1 MADDFRQLCFH
12 LSHLIIIHQLQ
23 KIRLQIRTAS
33 GQEVVVKRFAL
44 AMMMAGMCLPLIS
57 AHADTLELKNGSVIK
72 GTFIGGSET
81 QLSFRVGSTVQ
92 HYAVADISALKFD
105 SDSGRAPADSGFAS
119 RPRPEPNY
127 PDPASR
133 PAPNYAESA
142 PPAPVRSTPP
152 APVISGDRIS
162 VPTGTRLT
170 IRTIDA
176 IDSDRNRVGDKFA
189 ATLDQPLYV
198 NDVLVVPKGA
208 DVYGR
213 LEEAKEAGRLAG
225 KAQLKLSLTG
235 IVVNGQTY
243 ALSTG
248 NYELSGKS
256 RTANTATKVGGGA
269 AVGALIGAVVGGG
282 KGAAIGAGVGAG
294 AGTAVQVA
302 TQGDQVHVPSE
313 TLLEFA
319 LDQPVTIPIAQAR

>member
-1 MADDFRQLCFH
+1 
-12 LSHLIIIHQLQ
+12 
-23 KIRLQIRTAS
+23 
-33 GQEVVVKRFAL
+33 
-44 AMMMAGMCLPLIS
+44 MCLPLIS

-72 GTFIGGSET
+72 GTFIGGSEA

-92 HYAVADISALKFD
+92 HYAVADIATLKFD
-105 SDSGRAPADSGFAS
+105 SDSTRSSGDSGFAP

-127 PDPASR
+127 HEPAPR
-133 PAPNYAESA
+133 PAPNYAEPA
-142 PPAPVRSTPP
+142 PTAPVRSTPP
-152 APVISGDRIS
+152 APGIAGDRVS

-170 IRTIDA
+170 IRTIDS
-176 IDSDRNRVGDKFA
+176 IDSDRNQVGDKFA

-235 IVVNGQTY
+235 IVVNGQTC

-319 LDQPVTIPIAQAR
+319 LDQPVTIPISRR

>member
-1 MADDFRQLCFH
+1 M
-12 LSHLIIIHQLQ
+12 
-23 KIRLQIRTAS
+23 
-33 GQEVVVKRFAL
+33 KRFAF
-44 AMMMAGMCLPLIS
+44 AMIVAGMCLPLIS

-72 GTFIGGSET
+72 GTFIGGSEA

-105 SDSGRAPADSGFAS
+105 SDSGRAAADSGLAPRS
-119 RPRPEPNY
+119 RPEPNY
-127 PDPASR
+127 PDPAPR

-142 PPAPVRSTPP
+142 PPAAVRSTTP
-152 APVISGDRIS
+152 APVAGDRIS

-170 IRTIDA
+170 IRTIDS
-176 IDSDRNRVGDKFA
+176 IDSDRNQVGDKFA

-302 TQGDQVHVPSE
+302 TQGEQVHVPSE

-319 LDQPVTIPIAQAR
+319 LDQPVTIPISRAR

>member
-1 MADDFRQLCFH
+1 
-12 LSHLIIIHQLQ
+12 
-23 KIRLQIRTAS
+23 
-33 GQEVVVKRFAL
+33 VKRFAL
-44 AMMMAGMCLPLIS
+44 AIMIIGIGLPALS
-57 AHADTLELKNGSVIK
+57 FADTLELKNGSVIK
-72 GTFIGGSET
+72 GTFIGGSEA

-92 HYAVADISALKFD
+92 HYAVADISSLKFD
-105 SDSGRAPADSGFAS
+105 SDSNRTANDSGFA
-119 RPRPEPNY
+119 PRPEPNY
-127 PDPASR
+127 AQ
-133 PAPNYAESA
+133 PAPAVA
-142 PPAPVRSTPP
+142 PAPVRSTPP
-152 APVISGDRIS
+152 APVASGDRIS

-170 IRTIDA
+170 VRTIDA
-176 IDSDRNRVGDKFA
+176 IDSDRNKVGDKFA

-198 NDVLVVPKGA
+198 NDVLVIPKGA

-213 LEEAKEAGRLAG
+213 LEEAKEAGHLAG

-248 NYELSGKS
+248 DYELSGKS
-256 RTANTATKVGGGA
+256 RTANTAKKVGGGA

-302 TQGDQVHVPSE
+302 THGEQVHVPSE

-319 LDQPVTIPIAQAR
+319 LDQPVTIPVSQTR

>member
-1 MADDFRQLCFH
+1 
-12 LSHLIIIHQLQ
+12 
-23 KIRLQIRTAS
+23 
-33 GQEVVVKRFAL
+33 
-44 AMMMAGMCLPLIS
+44 MMMASMCLPLIS

-72 GTFIGGSET
+72 GTFIGGSEA

-92 HYAVADISALKFD
+92 HYAVADITALKFD
-105 SDSGRAPADSGFAS
+105 SDSGRAPADSGFS
-119 RPRPEPNY
+119 PRPRPEPNY
-127 PDPASR
+127 PDSASR
-133 PAPNYAESA
+133 PAPNYAEPA

-152 APVISGDRIS
+152 VITGDRIS

-170 IRTIDA
+170 IRTIDS

-198 NDVLVVPKGA
+198 NDMLVVPKGA

-302 TQGDQVHVPSE
+302 THGDQVHVPSE

>member
-1 MADDFRQLCFH
+1 
-12 LSHLIIIHQLQ
+12 
-23 KIRLQIRTAS
+23 
-33 GQEVVVKRFAL
+33 VKRFAL
-44 AMMMAGMCLPLIS
+44 AMIVAGMCLPLIS
-57 AHADTLELKNGSVIK
+57 HADTLELKNGSVIK
-72 GTFIGGSET
+72 GTFIGGSEA

-92 HYAVADISALKFD
+92 HYAVADISSLKFD
-105 SDSGRAPADSGFAS
+105 TDSGRAPVDNGFAP

-127 PDPASR
+127 PEPASR
-133 PAPNYAESA
+133 PAPNYAEPA
-142 PPAPVRSTPP
+142 PPAPVRSTP
-152 APVISGDRIS
+152 APVISGDRVS

-213 LEEAKEAGRLAG
+213 LEEAKEAGHLAG
-225 KAQLKLSLTG
+225 KAQLRLSLTG
-235 IVVNGQTY
+235 IVINGQTY

-248 NYELSGKS
+248 DYELSGKS
-256 RTANTATKVGGGA
+256 RTANTAKKVGGGA

-302 TQGDQVHVPSE
+302 TQGEQVHVPSE

-319 LDQPVTIPIAQAR
+319 LDQPVTIPVAQAR

>member
-1 MADDFRQLCFH
+1 
-12 LSHLIIIHQLQ
+12 
-23 KIRLQIRTAS
+23 
-33 GQEVVVKRFAL
+33 VKRFAL
-44 AMMMAGMCLPLIS
+44 AIIAAGICMS
-57 AHADTLELKNGSVIK
+57 TAHADTLELKNGSVIK
-72 GTFIGGSET
+72 GTFIGGTEA

-92 HYAVADISALKFD
+92 HYAVADIAALKFD
-105 SDSGRAPADSGFAS
+105 SDPGRTATDDGFA
-119 RPRPEPNY
+119 PY
-127 PDPASR
+127 PR
-133 PAPNYAESA
+133 PAPSYAEA
-142 PPAPVRSTPP
+142 AV
-152 APVISGDRIS
+152 AEDRIS

-176 IDSDRNRVGDKFA
+176 IDSDRNHVGDKFA

-213 LEEAKEAGRLAG
+213 LEEAKEAGHLAG
-225 KAQLKLSLTG
+225 KSQLRLSLTG
-235 IVVNGQTY
+235 LVVNGQTY

-248 NYELSGKS
+248 DYELSGKS
-256 RTANTATKVGGGA
+256 RTGNTAKKVGGGA

-302 TQGDQVHVPSE
+302 TQGEQVHVPSE

-319 LDQPVTIPIAQAR
+319 LNQPVTIPVSQAR

>member
-1 MADDFRQLCFH
+1 MKKLLFAIIAVGLCMPA
-12 LSHLIIIHQLQ
+12 LS
-23 KIRLQIRTAS
+23 A
-33 GQEVVVKRFAL
+33 F
-44 AMMMAGMCLPLIS
+44 
-57 AHADTLELKNGSVIK
+57 ADTLELKNGSVIK
-72 GTFIGGSET
+72 GTFIGGSEA

-92 HYAVADISALKFD
+92 HYAVADIVSLKFEA
-105 SDSGRAPADSGFAS
+105 DSGRSANYENFA
-119 RPRPEPNY
+119 PRPEPNY
-127 PDPASR
+127 P
-133 PAPNYAESA
+133 PAP
-142 PPAPVRSTPP
+142 PPVRSTAS
-152 APVISGDRIS
+152 APVAVGDRIS

-170 IRTIDA
+170 IRTVDA

-198 NDVLVVPKGA
+198 NDMLVVPKGA

-213 LEEAKEAGRLAG
+213 LEEAKEAGHLAG
-225 KAQLKLSLTG
+225 KAQLRLSLTG

-248 NYELSGKS
+248 DYELSGKS

-269 AVGALIGAVVGGG
+269 AVGAIIGAIAGGG

-302 TQGDQVHVPSE
+302 TKGDQVHVPSE
-313 TLLEFA
+313 TLLEFS
-319 LDQPVTIPIAQAR
+319 LDQPVTMPISQR

>member
-1 MADDFRQLCFH
+1 M
-12 LSHLIIIHQLQ
+12 
-23 KIRLQIRTAS
+23 
-33 GQEVVVKRFAL
+33 KRFAL
-44 AMMMAGMCLPLIS
+44 AMIVAGMCLPLIF

-72 GTFIGGSET
+72 GTFIGGSEA

-105 SDSGRAPADSGFAS
+105 SDSGRTAADSGFAP
-119 RPRPEPNY
+119 RPKPEPNY
-127 PDPASR
+127 PEPAAR
-133 PAPNYAESA
+133 PSPNYAESA
-142 PPAPVRSTPP
+142 PPAPVRSAPP
-152 APVISGDRIS
+152 APVASGDRVS

-176 IDSDRNRVGDKFA
+176 IDSDRNQVGDKFA

-213 LEEAKEAGRLAG
+213 LEQAKEAGRLAG

-302 TQGDQVHVPSE
+302 TQGEQVHVPSE

-319 LDQPVTIPIAQAR
+319 LDQPVTIPVAHAR

>member
-1 MADDFRQLCFH
+1 M
-12 LSHLIIIHQLQ
+12 
-23 KIRLQIRTAS
+23 KRL
-33 GQEVVVKRFAL
+33 AL
-44 AMMMAGMCLPLIS
+44 AMIMAGMCLPLIS

-72 GTFIGGSET
+72 GTFIGGSEA

-92 HYAVADISALKFD
+92 HYAVADITSLKFD
-105 SDSGRAPADSGFAS
+105 SDPGRSSTDNGFAS

-127 PDPASR
+127 PEPASR

-170 IRTIDA
+170 IRTIDS

-213 LEEAKEAGRLAG
+213 LEEAKEAGHLAG

-248 NYELSGKS
+248 DYELSGKS
-256 RTANTATKVGGGA
+256 RTANTAKKVGGGA

>member
-1 MADDFRQLCFH
+1 
-12 LSHLIIIHQLQ
+12 
-23 KIRLQIRTAS
+23 
-33 GQEVVVKRFAL
+33 
-44 AMMMAGMCLPLIS
+44 MCLPLIS

-72 GTFIGGSET
+72 GTFIGGSEA

-92 HYAVADISALKFD
+92 HYAVADITSLKFD
-105 SDSGRAPADSGFAS
+105 SDSGRPPADNGFAP

-127 PDPASR
+127 PDSAPR
-133 PAPNYAESA
+133 PAPNYAETA
-142 PPAPVRSTPP
+142 PPAPVRSTPAP
-152 APVISGDRIS
+152 APTGDRVS

-170 IRTIDA
+170 VRTIDA

-198 NDVLVVPKGA
+198 SDVLVVPKGA

-213 LEEAKEAGRLAG
+213 LEEAKEAGHLAG
-225 KAQLKLSLTG
+225 KAQLRLSLTG
-235 IVVNGQTY
+235 IVINGQTY

-248 NYELSGKS
+248 DYELSGKS
-256 RTANTATKVGGGA
+256 RTANTAKKVGGGA

-302 TQGDQVHVPSE
+302 TQGEQVHVPSE

-319 LDQPVTIPIAQAR
+319 LDQPVTIPVAQAR

>member
-1 MADDFRQLCFH
+1 MKKLFFAIIAVGLCMP
-12 LSHLIIIHQLQ
+12 
-23 KIRLQIRTAS
+23 A
-33 GQEVVVKRFAL
+33 FAF
-44 AMMMAGMCLPLIS
+44 
-57 AHADTLELKNGSVIK
+57 ADTLELKNGSVIK
-72 GTFIGGSET
+72 GTFIGGSEA

-92 HYAVADISALKFD
+92 HYAVEDIVSLKFD
-105 SDSGRAPADSGFAS
+105 ADSGRSANYQNFA
-119 RPRPEPNY
+119 PRPEPNY
-127 PDPASR
+127 PP
-133 PAPNYAESA
+133 
-142 PPAPVRSTPP
+142 PPAPVRSTSPG
-152 APVISGDRIS
+152 PVLTGDRIS

-198 NDVLVVPKGA
+198 NDMLVVPKGA
-208 DVYGR
+208 EVYGR
-213 LEEAKEAGRLAG
+213 LEEAKEAGHLAG
-225 KAQLKLSLTG
+225 KAQLRLSLTG
-235 IVVNGQTY
+235 IVINGQTY

-248 NYELSGKS
+248 DYELSGKS

-269 AVGALIGAVVGGG
+269 AVGAIIGAIAGGG

-302 TQGDQVHVPSE
+302 TKGDQVHVPSE

-319 LDQPVTIPIAQAR
+319 LDQPVTIPISQTR

>member
-1 MADDFRQLCFH
+1 MKKLLFAIMAVGLCMPA
-12 LSHLIIIHQLQ
+12 LS
-23 KIRLQIRTAS
+23 A
-33 GQEVVVKRFAL
+33 F
-44 AMMMAGMCLPLIS
+44 
-57 AHADTLELKNGSVIK
+57 ADTLELKNGSVIK
-72 GTFIGGSET
+72 GTFIGGSEA

-92 HYAVADISALKFD
+92 HYAVADIVSLKFEA
-105 SDSGRAPADSGFAS
+105 DSGRSANYENFA
-119 RPRPEPNY
+119 PRPEPNY
-127 PDPASR
+127 P
-133 PAPNYAESA
+133 PAP
-142 PPAPVRSTPP
+142 PPVRSTAS
-152 APVISGDRIS
+152 APVAVGDRIS

-170 IRTIDA
+170 IRTVDA

-198 NDVLVVPKGA
+198 NDMLVVPKGA

-213 LEEAKEAGRLAG
+213 LEEAKEAGHLAG
-225 KAQLKLSLTG
+225 KAQLRLSLTG

-248 NYELSGKS
+248 DYELSGKS

-269 AVGALIGAVVGGG
+269 AVGAIIGAIAGGG

-302 TQGDQVHVPSE
+302 TKGDQVHVPSE
-313 TLLEFA
+313 TLLEFS
-319 LDQPVTIPIAQAR
+319 LDQPVTMPISQR

>member
-1 MADDFRQLCFH
+1 
-12 LSHLIIIHQLQ
+12 
-23 KIRLQIRTAS
+23 
-33 GQEVVVKRFAL
+33 VKRFAL
-44 AMMMAGMCLPLIS
+44 AMIVAGMCLPLIS

-72 GTFIGGSET
+72 GTFIGGSEA

-92 HYAVADISALKFD
+92 HYAVADITSLKFD
-105 SDSGRAPADSGFAS
+105 SDSGRAPTDSGFVP

-127 PDPASR
+127 PDAAAR
-133 PAPNYAESA
+133 PAPNYAES
-142 PPAPVRSTPP
+142 PVPVRSTAP
-152 APVISGDRIS
+152 APVITGDRVT

-170 IRTIDA
+170 IRTIDS

-213 LEEAKEAGRLAG
+213 LEEVKEAGHLAG
-225 KAQLKLSLTG
+225 KSQLRLSLTG

-248 NYELSGKS
+248 DYELSGKS
-256 RTANTATKVGGGA
+256 RTGNTAKKVGGGA

>member
-1 MADDFRQLCFH
+1 VKKFFFSIIAVGLCMPA
-12 LSHLIIIHQLQ
+12 LS
-23 KIRLQIRTAS
+23 A
-33 GQEVVVKRFAL
+33 F
-44 AMMMAGMCLPLIS
+44 
-57 AHADTLELKNGSVIK
+57 ADTLELKNGSVIK
-72 GTFIGGSET
+72 GTFIGGSEA

-92 HYAVADISALKFD
+92 HYAVADIVSLKFEA
-105 SDSGRAPADSGFAS
+105 DSGRSANYDNFA
-119 RPRPEPNY
+119 PRPEPNY
-127 PDPASR
+127 PA
-133 PAPNYAESA
+133 PAPA
-142 PPAPVRSTPP
+142 PAPIRSN
-152 APVISGDRIS
+152 PVISGDRIN

-170 IRTIDA
+170 IRTVDA

-213 LEEAKEAGRLAG
+213 LEEAKEAGHLAG
-225 KAQLKLSLTG
+225 KAQLRLSLTG
-235 IVVNGQTY
+235 IVINGQTY

-248 NYELSGKS
+248 DYELSGKS

-269 AVGALIGAVVGGG
+269 AVGALIGAIAGGG

-302 TQGDQVHVPSE
+302 TKGDQVHVPSE
-313 TLLEFA
+313 TLLEFS
-319 LDQPVTIPIAQAR
+319 LDQPLTIPISQR

>member
-1 MADDFRQLCFH
+1 M
-12 LSHLIIIHQLQ
+12 
-23 KIRLQIRTAS
+23 
-33 GQEVVVKRFAL
+33 KRFAL
-44 AMMMAGMCLPLIS
+44 AMIMAGMCLPLIS

-72 GTFIGGSET
+72 GTFIGGSEA

-92 HYAVADISALKFD
+92 HYAVADISSLKFD
-105 SDSGRAPADSGFAS
+105 ADAGRAPAGSGFA
-119 RPRPEPNY
+119 PRPEPNY
-127 PDPASR
+127 PEPAPR
-133 PAPNYAESA
+133 PAPNYAEPASPA
-142 PPAPVRSTPP
+142 TVRSIPAP
-152 APVISGDRIS
+152 AISGDRVS

-170 IRTIDA
+170 IRTIDS

-198 NDVLVVPKGA
+198 NDMLVVPKGA

-213 LEEAKEAGRLAG
+213 LEEAKEAGHLAG
-225 KAQLKLSLTG
+225 KAQLRLSLTG
-235 IVVNGQTY
+235 IVINGQTY

-248 NYELSGKS
+248 DYELSGKS
-256 RTANTATKVGGGA
+256 RTANTAKKVGGGA

-319 LDQPVTIPIAQAR
+319 LDQPVTIPVAQVR